1 MRYVGVHRAF
11 DQRDGGPL
19 DEEVLTPDLLL
30 EDGEGLGEGVT
41 RQMSGRVAPEEIHQV
56 VTRQPTP
63 RFDGETNQ
71 QREVLTRAEPDLLP
85 RSRQQQ
91 GGSERE
97 QVQVRLQTD
106 GSQCFG
112 LVLLDA

>member
-63 RFDGETNQ
+63 RFDRETNQ
-71 QREVLTRAEPDLLP
+71 QREVLTRPEPDLLS
-85 RSRQQQ
+85 RSRQPQRRCARAHV
-91 GGSERE
+91 EPR
-97 QVQVRLQTD
+97 T
-106 GSQCFG
+106 
-112 LVLLDA
+112 